1 MSDLLEA
8 AKQNLPGVPDE
19 LVMRAASARAAAAG
33 TSVDD
38 VLASWGGGGSLPS
51 SGGAAPAEAPAEP
64 AAEAPATT
72 AEAPVPA
79 AVAAPASAAVAAPA
93 AVATREVVY
102 VLPGEDAEPVE
113 PLPLGQRVRTGLLLG
128 GGLGTVAGIAA
139 AMATFA
145 WTGGQ
150 SAVIESGPAL
160 LVDSTVEIVLIPG
173 QFSFTMDRAMAFLG
187 GIFAVAGFLIARVA
201 AALPG
206 RFYPDHAVEYRGG
219 VIGTFGLLL
228 GAALGAGTGAFI
240 TAGGEEVLGQEGL
253 VAIPA
258 MRAWLWTVVLAVVMG
273 AIVAVV
279 AQIITLP
286 AGVDTGPD
294 AEAEVVRRRLATG
307 YVVPVVILVTL
318 AAIIVGIGT
327 IFLAFPGQAWIIAIV
342 VAGSILAFGFL
353 ATARPDMEITRT
365 DVAVAFTG
373 IAIVVIFLAAAAYA
387 VVGTHGGE
395 EGEEE
400 PAVEADAEALGIEY

>member
-1 MSDLLEA
+1 
-8 AKQNLPGVPDE
+8 
-19 LVMRAASARAAAAG
+19 
-33 TSVDD
+33 
-38 VLASWGGGGSLPS
+38 
-51 SGGAAPAEAPAEP
+51 
-64 AAEAPATT
+64 
-72 AEAPVPA
+72 
-79 AVAAPASAAVAAPA
+79 
-93 AVATREVVY
+93 

-113 PLPLGQRVRTGLLLG
+113 PLPLGRRVRTGVLLG
-128 GGLGTVAGIAA
+128 SALGTVAGVAA

-150 SAVIESGPAL
+150 SAVLESGPAL
-160 LVDSTVEIVLIPG
+160 VIESSVEIVLVPG
-173 QFSFTMDRAMAFLG
+173 QISLTVDRAMAFLG
-187 GIFAVAGFLIARVA
+187 GIFAVAGFLIARIA

-219 VIGTFGLLL
+219 IIGTFGLIL

-240 TAGGEEVLGQEGL
+240 TAGGEEILGQEGL

-258 MRAWLWTVVLAVVMG
+258 MSAWLWTVVLAVVMG

-286 AGVDTGPD
+286 AGVDTDPGSEP
-294 AEAEVVRRRLATG
+294 EVLRRRLATG
-307 YVVPVVILVTL
+307 YVVPIVILVTL

-373 IAIVVIFLAAAAYA
+373 IAIVVLFLAIAAYA
-387 VVGTHGGE
+387 VVGTHGEE
-395 EGEEE
+395 EGEGEE
-400 PAVEADAEALGIEY
+400 APAVEADAEAMGIGY